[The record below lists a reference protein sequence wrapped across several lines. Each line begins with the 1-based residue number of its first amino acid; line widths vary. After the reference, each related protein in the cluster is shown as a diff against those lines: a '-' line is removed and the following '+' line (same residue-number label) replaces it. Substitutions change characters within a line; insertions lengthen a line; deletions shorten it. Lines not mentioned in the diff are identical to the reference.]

1 MLQDRRG
8 MNAASSPFRQNGDSR
23 LAATDRSGF
32 RRQIDGLGWLRATL
46 CISVRDPRDYARVPR
61 AGWPAGPDI
70 PPGERRWDS
79 EANAEAAW
87 RRERTALMHG
97 YGTIGLSSSHVWSAI

>member
-1 MLQDRRG
+1 M
-8 MNAASSPFRQNGDSR
+8 
-23 LAATDRSGF
+23 
-32 RRQIDGLGWLRATL
+32 QIDGLGWLRAIV

-79 EANAEAAW
+79 EANAETAG
-87 RRERTALMHG
+87 RRERTVLMHG
-97 YGTIGLSSSHVWSAI
+97 YGTIGLGSSHVWSAI